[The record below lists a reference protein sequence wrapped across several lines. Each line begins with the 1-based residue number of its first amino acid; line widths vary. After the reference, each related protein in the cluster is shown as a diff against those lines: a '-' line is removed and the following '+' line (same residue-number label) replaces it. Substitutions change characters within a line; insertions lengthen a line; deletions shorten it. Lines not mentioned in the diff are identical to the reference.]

1 MVNSLEL
8 ISTLV
13 NFNESKGLFFIE
25 ESNYLCDVSCLQL
38 NLLLHRE
45 LVNSL
50 GDPVLLEEFLDVL
63 GLVFE
68 LHAGLMSVVG
78 ALELI
83 ECPKLLSFET
93 NVLVTF

>member
-25 ESNYLCDVSCLQL
+25 ESNYLCDVSRLQL
-38 NLLLHRE
+38 DLLLHRE

-50 GDPVLLEEFLDVL
+50 GDPVFLEKFLDVL
-63 GLVFE
+63 GLVLE
-68 LHAGLMSVVG
+68 LHAGLMSVVC

-83 ECPKLLSFET
+83 KCYKLLSFET
-93 NVLVTF
+93 NVLVSF